1 MTGTGQCVPVHTIV
15 GNHHTSR
22 FGVADKGVAVND
34 EVNAVLVVRIVLN
47 GIVAHVE
54 LNITAG
60 HAERNT
66 DGGIAIQELDAVA
79 AGLDIRIVRVKVAPA
94 EAVGA
99 GKLAN
104 REVAADVCR
113 ELIRTGG
120 FCVTRA
126 GYSIC
131 NRVVQLSR
139 DLDGCCLCAYKI
151 GGVIVASVKRC
162 QRCTVHLDG
171 VLIARPKQELLGDK
185 CGVIHTD
192 NGTGCAAPRD
202 FDGFAFSDADCIV
215 RAACR
220 NAHAQNA
227 HKHCDN
233 QK

>member
-1 MTGTGQCVPVHTIV
+1 MLEKLKQEVLEANLLLPKYGLITFTW
-15 GNHHTSR
+15 GNVSGIDR
-22 FGVADKGVAVND
+22 ESG
-34 EVNAVLVVRIVLN
+34 LVVIKPSGVPYD
-47 GIVAHVE
+47 GM
-54 LNITAG
+54 TA
-60 HAERNT
+60 E
-66 DGGIAIQELDAVA
+66 DM
-79 AGLDIRIVRVKVAPA
+79 
-94 EAVGA
+94 
-99 GKLAN
+99 
-104 REVAADVCR
+104 
-113 ELIRTGG
+113 
-120 FCVTRA
+120 
-126 GYSIC
+126 
-131 NRVVQLSR
+131 VVV
-139 DLDGCCLCAYKI
+139 DL